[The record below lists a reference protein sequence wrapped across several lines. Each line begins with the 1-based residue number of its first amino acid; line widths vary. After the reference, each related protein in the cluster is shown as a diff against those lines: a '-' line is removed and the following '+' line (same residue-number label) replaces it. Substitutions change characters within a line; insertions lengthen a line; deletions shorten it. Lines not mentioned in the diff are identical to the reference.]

1 MAGSPCEG
9 SSGEET
15 AETYELG
22 ARDELEAVIE
32 TAVARGKTWGALTG
46 AERAVDLHVA
56 GLRLEARSAEVL
68 EAMASEC
75 GKTLYQRAP
84 HALGLQPGAE
94 DPPGT
99 GD

>member
-1 MAGSPCEG
+1 M
-9 SSGEET
+9 
-15 AETYELG
+15 G

-46 AERAVDLHVA
+46 AERAVVLHVA
-56 GLRLEARSAEVL
+56 GLRLEARRAEVL
-68 EAMASEC
+68 EVMASEC

-84 HALGLQPGAE
+84 HARGLQPDAE